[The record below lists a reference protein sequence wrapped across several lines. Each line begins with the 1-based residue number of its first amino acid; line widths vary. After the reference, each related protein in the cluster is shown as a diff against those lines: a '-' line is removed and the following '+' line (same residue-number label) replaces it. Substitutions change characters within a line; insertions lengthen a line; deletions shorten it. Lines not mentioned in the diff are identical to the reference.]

1 MPADRLLGG
10 GGVPGG
16 ELLTDRLV
24 LLTGTL
30 REGHVVEGTGDKA
43 QLLVVKL
50 LIDALQT
57 VVAGLCHNK
66 FMEALV
72 PYGGLIKGSPLSM
85 ACRLRWMIRP
95 NVSQSE
101 RVGAF
106 GPQRTA

>member
-24 LLTGTL
+24 LLIGTL
-30 REGHVVEGTGDKA
+30 REGHVVEGTGNKA

-72 PYGGLIKGSPLSM
+72 PYGGLIGISAVDGLPVALDDP
-85 ACRLRWMIRP
+85 AQRL
-95 NVSQSE
+95 QSE

-106 GPQRTA
+106 GP